1 MPFPEVSKVIYK
13 KNLLDRVICQ
23 FRFPP
28 ILRIDTE
35 TPSLFQERIRENFP
49 EFREKEGPSLLAPAG
64 IPQEIQAK
72 MLRQILPSETK
83 NYEFS
88 SEDGIWKVNLT
99 RTFLSLTTT
108 QYVRRSDFQQWLS
121 GPLKALTDIYK
132 PAYFSR
138 VGLRYIDIIK
148 RSQLNLVD
156 VKWKELLKPHILGLL
171 SESAIENEI
180 RNAEYIYE
188 VRLPDP
194 DPNSIVRIVAG
205 LVSWEKENGEE
216 CFKIDSDFFT
226 TDKTDISNGTHK
238 MDSFHVIALRLIRW
252 LIKPKLHEAMEP
264 EEQS

>member
-1 MPFPEVSKVIYK
+1 MPFPEVSKVIYR
-13 KNLLDRVICQ
+13 KNVIDRVICQ

-35 TPSLFQERIRENFP
+35 TPSRFQECNREKFP
-49 EFREKEGPSLLAPAG
+49 EFREEEGSTILAPAG
-64 IPQEIQAK
+64 MPQELHAK
-72 MLRQILPSETK
+72 MIQQILPSETK

-88 SEDGIWKVNLT
+88 SEDGLWKVNLA
-99 RTFLSLTTT
+99 RTFLALTTT
-108 QYVRRSDFQQWLS
+108 QYIRRSDFQNRLS
-121 GPLKALTDIYK
+121 VPLKALIYIYQ

-138 VGLRYIDIIK
+138 IGLRYIDIIR

-180 RNAEYIYE
+180 QTAEYKYE
-188 VRLPDP
+188 VRLPDL
-194 DPNSIVRIVAG
+194 NSIVRIVAG
-205 LVSWEKENGEE
+205 LVSWEKEQGEE

-226 TDKTDISNGTHK
+226 TEKTDVSNATHK
-238 MDSFHVIALRLIRW
+238 MDSFHVIALHLIRW
-252 LIKPKLHEAMEP
+252 LIQPKLHEAMEP

>member
-1 MPFPEVSKVIYK
+1 MIYK

-35 TPSLFQERIRENFP
+35 TPSLFQECIRENFP
-49 EFREKEGPSLLAPAG
+49 GFREKEESTLLAPAG
-64 IPQEIQAK
+64 IPQELHAK
-72 MLRQILPSETK
+72 MLQQILPYETK

-88 SEDGIWKVNLT
+88 SEDGVWKVNLT
-99 RTFLSLTTT
+99 RTFLALTTT
-108 QYVRRSDFQQWLS
+108 QYVRRTDFQKRLS
-121 GPLKALTDIYK
+121 VPLKALIDIYK

-156 VKWKELLKPHILGLL
+156 AKWKDLLKPHILGLL
-171 SESAIENEI
+171 SESDIENEI
-180 RNAEYIYE
+180 QTAEYKYE
-188 VRLPDP
+188 VRLPDL
-194 DPNSIVRIVAG
+194 NSIVRIVAG
-205 LVSWEKENGEE
+205 LVSWEEEHAEE

-226 TDKTDISNGTHK
+226 TDKTDISNATHK

-252 LIKPKLHEAMEP
+252 LIQPKLHKAMEP